1 VNASQLLHA
10 SRARAGLTQREL
22 ADRAGTSQAMV
33 NRYERGRVDPS
44 VATLERLL
52 AACGERLELSSR
64 PSAPDQGGLLA
75 QLRLH
80 RAEVRRITKRHHAH
94 RLRVFGSAARG
105 EDQPGSDLDLLV
117 DADAGRMTLVDLA
130 GLQRELSE
138 LLHVSVDVMTEQML
152 KGDARREAL
161 RDAVAL

>member
-1 VNASQLLHA
+1 
-10 SRARAGLTQREL
+10 
-22 ADRAGTSQAMV
+22 MV

-44 VATLERLL
+44 VTTLERLL

-64 PSAPDQGGLLA
+64 PGAPDRGGLLA
-75 QLRLH
+75 QLRAH
-80 RAEVRRITKRHHAH
+80 RAEVRRITRRHHAR

-105 EDQPGSDLDLLV
+105 EDQAGSDLDLLV
-117 DADAGRMTLVDLA
+117 DADAGRMTLLDLA

-138 LLHVSVDVMTEQML
+138 LLHVSVGVMTEQML

-161 RDAVAL
+161 RDAVPI